1 MSRLRLVC
9 GILSFLLAGPALAS
23 DLSAVAL
30 VEKGTLTYGVAAT
43 FSPFEFTRDGKLAG
57 FDIDMVGLL
66 SKKLGVAT
74 SPMNMEFK
82 GLIVALQGGRLD
94 IINSAMYINEQRASQ
109 VDFIPYIRLGSL
121 IIVQAANP
129 SKITG
134 RDDSLCGKTVAVTL
148 GGIQETYARDD
159 DKRCRE
165 RGLAGITVMT
175 MPTAQD
181 SALTVRQGR
190 ADAFYNSTPGAVEL
204 MDKVPGVYAVAGSE
218 FETTTRIGMAVRKGD
233 TAMKSA
239 IEAALKEIVADGSY
253 KKLIETW
260 KFPSSVSLFD

>member
-1 MSRLRLVC
+1 MPRLRLVC
-9 GILSFLLAGPALAS
+9 GILSLLLAGPANAA

-43 FSPFEFTRDGKLAG
+43 FSPFEFTKDGQLSG
-57 FDIDMVGLL
+57 FDIDMIGLL
-66 SKKLGVAT
+66 SKKLGVT
-74 SPMNMEFK
+74 TTPMNMEFK

-109 VDFIPYIRLGSL
+109 VDFIPYLKLGSL
-121 IIVQAANP
+121 VIVPVANP
-129 SKITG
+129 AKVTG
-134 RDDSLCGKTVAVTL
+134 RDDTLCGKSVAVTL

-165 RGLAGITVMT
+165 RGLAGVTVMT

-181 SALTVRQGR
+181 SALAVRQGR

-204 MDKVPGVYAVAGSE
+204 MDKVPGVYAVAGTE
-218 FETTTRIGMAVRKGD
+218 FETTTRIGIAVRKGD
-233 TAMKSA
+233 AAMKA
-239 IEAALKEIVADGSY
+239 ALEAALKEIVADGSY

-260 KFPSSVSLFD
+260 KFPASVSLFD